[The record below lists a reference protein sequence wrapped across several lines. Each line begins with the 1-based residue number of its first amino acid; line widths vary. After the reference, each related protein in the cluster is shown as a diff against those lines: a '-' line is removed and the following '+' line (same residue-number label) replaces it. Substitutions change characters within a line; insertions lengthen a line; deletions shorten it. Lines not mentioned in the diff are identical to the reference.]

1 MINTEIIC
9 YKVTSVIEK
18 EIAEQGKGIWEL
30 GLATLKTMVRVGLSE
45 KAKLNERLE
54 GGEGSTM
61 EISAEGP
68 VVEASLVDSR

>member
-18 EIAEQGKGIWEL
+18 EAAEQGKGIWEL

-45 KAKLNERLE
+45 RN
-54 GGEGSTM
+54 
-61 EISAEGP
+61 
-68 VVEASLVDSR
+68 

>member
-1 MINTEIIC
+1 MLTYSQTLEATRRIQDPVQLQVD
-9 YKVTSVIEK
+9 K
-18 EIAEQGKGIWEL
+18 
-30 GLATLKTMVRVGLSE
+30 TLKTMVRVGLSE

-68 VVEASLVDSR
+68 VVEVSLVDSR

>member
-1 MINTEIIC
+1 
-9 YKVTSVIEK
+9 
-18 EIAEQGKGIWEL
+18 
-30 GLATLKTMVRVGLSE
+30 MVRVGLSE

-68 VVEASLVDSR
+68 VVEVSLVDSR